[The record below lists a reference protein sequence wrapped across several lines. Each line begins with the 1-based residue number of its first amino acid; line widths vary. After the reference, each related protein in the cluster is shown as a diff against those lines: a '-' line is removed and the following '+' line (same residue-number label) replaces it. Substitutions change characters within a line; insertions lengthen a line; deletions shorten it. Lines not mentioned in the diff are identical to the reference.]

1 MVNERMQI
9 AIEYKNLLLEILDLE
24 EKIFGDEELP
34 EAKPIVPIVEKKEPE
49 KKPEKKA
56 VKKVA
61 VDKGK
66 ILALAKAG
74 WKKADI
80 ARDVKC
86 SEATVYAVL
95 KEAKEDGQTRN

>member
-1 MVNERMQI
+1 MLSERMQI
-9 AIEYKNLLLEILDLE
+9 MIEYRDMLLEILDLE
-24 EKIFGDEELP
+24 DRIMGP
-34 EAKPIVPIVEKKEPE
+34 EAVKEAIKKAPAKAPE

-80 ARDVKC
+80 ANDVKC
-86 SEATVYAVL
+86 SEATVYSVL
-95 KEAKEDGQTRN
+95 KEANAQNGKD